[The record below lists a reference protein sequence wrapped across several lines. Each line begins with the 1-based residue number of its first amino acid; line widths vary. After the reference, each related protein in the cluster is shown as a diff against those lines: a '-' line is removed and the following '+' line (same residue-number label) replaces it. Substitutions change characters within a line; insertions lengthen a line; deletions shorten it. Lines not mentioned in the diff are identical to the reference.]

1 MNILMLNV
9 TSDLYGSSKILY
21 YVARMLKKRGF
32 NITLVLSYEGPLANL
47 FRNDGFDVV
56 IIRLGILRK
65 RYFNFLGIFNRSIV
79 LLMASRKLF
88 KLCKDKK
95 IDLIYSNTTPVIVGG
110 IISKILN
117 LKHIWHLHEIF
128 EPRLSFVHKFF
139 GLFINHTSDLV
150 IVVSKAVYENWVD
163 LIMSS
168 KLVIIQNGIPLDDYN
183 NHSSNLRE
191 ELKIDSNTKLIAMIG
206 RVNTYK
212 GQKYYLEIAS
222 HLIKKIKNIK
232 FLLVGDAFK
241 GYEYLYSEIQKYI
254 EDLDLSEYVID
265 LGYRE
270 DIVNILP
277 SIDLLILPSLKPD
290 PFPTI
295 ILEAM
300 ASSKAVIATR
310 QGGALEQIED
320 GVTGKFIPFDNPLLC
335 SEIIF
340 DVITSK
346 SILNFFGA
354 NAKSRVEKYFSLN
367 DYERKINDLF
377 DKNISV

>member
-1 MNILMLNV
+1 MLNV

-21 YVARMLKKRGF
+21 YVARTLKKRGF

-139 GLFINHTSDLV
+139 GLFINYTSDLV

-367 DYERKINDLF
+367 DYERRINDLF

>member
-21 YVARMLKKRGF
+21 YVARTLKKRGF

>member
-1 MNILMLNV
+1 MLNV

-21 YVARMLKKRGF
+21 YVARTLKKRGF

>member
-21 YVARMLKKRGF
+21 YVARTLKKRGF

-139 GLFINHTSDLV
+139 GLFINYTSDLV